1 MNDKSATSDKAF
13 LERQRQRLLQ
23 LQRELSGTTAT
34 GEAEEGG
41 LREQALGEAGEAEDD
56 AQKLSL
62 LEDDGALVRRNL
74 ERQPQI
80 SRALAKIAE
89 GSYGLSDVSGKPIPR
104 ARLEALPDAL
114 CTADEEAKRE
124 SGR

>member
-1 MNDKSATSDKAF
+1 
-13 LERQRQRLLQ
+13 
-23 LQRELSGTTAT
+23 
-34 GEAEEGG
+34 
-41 LREQALGEAGEAEDD
+41 LREQALGQAGEAEDD

-62 LEDDGALVRRNL
+62 LEDEGALVRRNL

-80 SRALAKIAE
+80 TRALAKIAD
-89 GSYGLSDVSGKPIPR
+89 GSYGLSDVSGKQIPR

-114 CTADEEAKRE
+114 CTADEEAARE